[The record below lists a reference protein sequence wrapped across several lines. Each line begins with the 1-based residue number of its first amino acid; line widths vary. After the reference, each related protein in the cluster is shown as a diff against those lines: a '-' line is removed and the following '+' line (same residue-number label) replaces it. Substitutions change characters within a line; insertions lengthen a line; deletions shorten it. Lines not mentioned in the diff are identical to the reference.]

1 MPKVAP
7 SCGQAI
13 LFASFQGI
21 NMQMTGASN
30 REAQND
36 TARTILMPKVHGIGG
51 NAHCVR
57 EAASARK
64 HSNLAE
70 SE

>member
-1 MPKVAP
+1 MSKVAP

-13 LFASFQGI
+13 SFASFQGI

-30 REAQND
+30 RETQND
-36 TARTILMPKVHGIGG
+36 TAKTVLIPKVHGIGG
-51 NAHCVR
+51 SAHRVR
-57 EAASARK
+57 EAASERK
-64 HSNLAE
+64 RSNLAE